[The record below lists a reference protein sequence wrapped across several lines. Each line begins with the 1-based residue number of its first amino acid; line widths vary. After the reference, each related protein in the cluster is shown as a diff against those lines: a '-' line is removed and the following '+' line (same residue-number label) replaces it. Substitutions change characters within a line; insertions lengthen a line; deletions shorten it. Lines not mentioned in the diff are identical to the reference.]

1 MKICYVNN
9 DNNNNSPIQDNY
21 VHPDDHTSHVLNL
34 LNPTYGKCYVAL
46 HYVNNYRYISTFPCV
61 VYFAIISCRFML
73 SPVVLKPSVR
83 QHPCTM
89 QRHVGWLVADM
100 DIYCIVV
107 CLRCTR

>member
-21 VHPDDHTSHVLNL
+21 VHPDDHTSHALNL